1 MVESVG
7 NQDALYGRALEL
19 YQQGAWGQVIDLLIE
34 VEEKSDDMR
43 SLLAAARWQVALA
56 RAKQRAQ
63 TQAQAAPDQRARGWS
78 RLRSRVMPAVLVTA
92 NLLIYGVLVFGIL
105 VAWQGRSLTAFS
117 ALATTPPRES
127 PLLGQAEAAVAVQ
140 DWDNAI
146 STLKALLKSQPDNV
160 EARTQLALATEQRRL
175 ESLFAQA
182 EGYYNRRLWDQAI
195 ASFQNLRASAPDFR
209 SDEVATR
216 LCQTYVQAIRTQIVE
231 AQSSMEKL
239 LPLRAKLTDY
249 AAECNDSDDFSVEQ
263 KLLDLYIAGIE
274 AAQLGNWK
282 GAIDFFTQVR
292 ADKPDYAGGQ
302 TTKLLYAARI
312 RRGEYLTTQGEWDRA
327 LEEYNKALALG
338 VPDVANATRLRMA
351 VVQTLAAPSP
361 TPTLVQTSTSTPTA
375 TPIPATPTPT
385 ATPITPTPTSTPTP
399 SASPERLPTPT
410 TPIYSIPPYR
420 PLPSAAPSLTPVP
433 TQPPAPPKPAPHR
446 PTATPVP
453 PTNTPVPTST
463 PPPTSTPQPSF
474 TPTPEEG
481 ERPPTPTSLPTE
493 ESRPP
498 TPTPA

>member
-19 YQQGAWGQVIDLLIE
+19 YQQGAWGQVIDLLID

-56 RAKQRAQ
+56 RAKQRAR
-63 TQAQAAPDQRARGWS
+63 TQAQATPDQRARGWA
-78 RLRSRVMPAVLVTA
+78 RLRSRVMPALLVTA

-127 PLLGQAEAAVAVQ
+127 PLLGQAEAAVAAQ
-140 DWDNAI
+140 DWDKAI
-146 STLKALLKSQPDNV
+146 SSLKALLKSQPDNV
-160 EARTQLALATEQRRL
+160 EAQSQLSFAMEQRRL

-195 ASFQNLRASAPDFR
+195 ASFQSLRASAPDFR
-209 SDEVATR
+209 SDEVATH

-249 AAECNDSDDFSVEQ
+249 AAECNHSDEFSAEQ

-292 ADKPDYAGGQ
+292 ADMPDYAGGQ
-302 TTKLLYAARI
+302 ITKLLYAARI
-312 RRGEYLTTQGEWDRA
+312 RRGEYLTTQGEWDSA

-338 VPDVANATRLRMA
+338 VPDVADATRLRMA
-351 VVQTLAAPSP
+351 VVQTLAAPTP
-361 TPTLVQTSTSTPTA
+361 TPTSTATATA
-375 TPIPATPTPT
+375 TPIPATLTPT

-410 TPIYSIPPYR
+410 TPVYGIPSYR
-420 PLPSAAPSLTPVP
+420 PRPSATPSPTPVP

-446 PTATPVP
+446 PTATQVP

-463 PPPTSTPQPSF
+463 PPPTSTPQPRF

-481 ERPPTPTSLPTE
+481 ERPPTPTPPPTE

-498 TPTPA
+498 TPTLAKGE